1 MVRDK
6 EDDMMPSTARHLAS
20 WVSGSL
26 PGHLT
31 QSDHP
36 LPGST
41 VETAGRCETPTTLV
55 ISVFNLS

>member
-41 VETAGRCETPTTLV
+41 VETAGRCETLTTL
-55 ISVFNLS
+55 